1 MTNDPEGY
9 LLADELYI
17 SNYLVLN
24 IKNKSDRT
32 FELYQSHFIDKII
45 NQIGLTLSAG
55 LNHQENLFVKLLPHK
70 GMAVLE
76 RKLICNYRAEV

>member
-9 LLADELYI
+9 LLVDEVYI

-45 NQIGLTLSAG
+45 NHIDLTLSAG
-55 LNHQENLFVKLLPHK
+55 LNRKETMFFKPLLHK
-70 GMAVLE
+70 DIAVLA
-76 RKLICNYRAEV
+76 RK